1 MTIWKQT
8 TGLKATFLT
17 LKCHAKMLM
26 KRVKKEKKVQNVFPI
41 HFKMCVW
48 GGGGVPTHVLW
59 KEIHQK
65 CCFNGDRLRIG

>member
-1 MTIWKQT
+1 MTIWKQM

-26 KRVKKEKKVQNVFPI
+26 KRMKKEKKVQNVFPI

-48 GGGGVPTHVLW
+48 GGGVCPRMCFGRKYIKNAVLMV
-59 KEIHQK
+59 IAL
-65 CCFNGDRLRIG
+65 G